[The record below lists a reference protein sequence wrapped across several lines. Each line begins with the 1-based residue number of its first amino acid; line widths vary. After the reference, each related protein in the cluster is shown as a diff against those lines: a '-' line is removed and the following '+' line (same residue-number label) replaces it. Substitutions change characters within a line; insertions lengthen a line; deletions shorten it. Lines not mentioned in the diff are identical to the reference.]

1 MSSEETKEPAPVVG
15 DKNDEASNEAET
27 GANQVSDVNLDAD
40 NSSSNVV
47 QTRVVVDGGRKDL
60 PKLDS
65 PPRSS
70 DHRHRLEEEWQRVG
84 ELSRLNGL
92 SDDKRRNWQPILN
105 VFSLEYNFLLVRKFE
120 KASWKES

>member
-47 QTRVVVDGGRKDL
+47 
-60 PKLDS
+60 P
-65 PPRSS
+65 
-70 DHRHRLEEEWQRVG
+70 
-84 ELSRLNGL
+84 
-92 SDDKRRNWQPILN
+92 DD
-105 VFSLEYNFLLVRKFE
+105 V
-120 KASWKES
+120 